1 MTDKIPTIQPIKLKD
16 YEVKQSK
23 YEVVPKLPCR
33 SLILG
38 PSGSGKTILLQNLIM
53 NIYKGC
59 FSRIFIFSPSIS
71 VDYSWQPVKRY
82 IEEEMKVFENDKEK
96 FYFDNFDVSALTNI
110 IDTQHKI
117 VQYLKQNNK
126 KKNNYFQY

>member
-1 MTDKIPTIQPIKLKD
+1 MTDKIPTIEPIKLKD

-53 NIYKGC
+53 SIYKGC
-59 FSRIFIFSPSIS
+59 FSRVHF
-71 VDYSWQPVKRY
+71 
-82 IEEEMKVFENDKEK
+82 
-96 FYFDNFDVSALTNI
+96 
-110 IDTQHKI
+110 
-117 VQYLKQNNK
+117 
-126 KKNNYFQY
+126 